1 MKPTLL
7 ILAAGLGTR
16 YGGLK
21 QIDPIG
27 PNGEIIID
35 YSIYDAINAGFG
47 KLVFVIRR
55 YFESA
60 FKEKIGSKFDNLME
74 TAYAYQELD
83 ACVDGFELPAPML
96 PAHQTQVQVPKDRD
110 KPWGTGHAILV
121 ARDVIHEPFAVINAD
136 DHYGS
141 SSFQIMAR
149 FLASP
154 ACAGVNLSP
163 RKRGDLS
170 CATQHQ
176 LTDEDRFSPN
186 EMYSPEIRSQLVLG
200 NDYAMV
206 GYTLR
211 DTLSECGPVC
221 RGVCQCDEQMF
232 LRTIAERRKVE
243 NTATGVRY
251 FEDNGTERF
260 LTGNEI
266 VSMNLWGFQPSIFHH
281 LKVRF
286 RRFLEKRSD
295 ERNSE
300 LFIPTVVDELVEKE
314 KATVKVLRTNDK
326 WFGVTYRR
334 DAATAARCI
343 RQLIDQGLYPEKLW
357 EQS

>member
-21 QIDPIG
+21 QIDPVG
-27 PNGEIIID
+27 PNSEIIID

-47 KLVFVIRR
+47 KLVFVIQH

-60 FKEKIGSKFDNLME
+60 FKEKIGSKFDNLVE
-74 TAYAYQELD
+74 TAYAYQEVD
-83 ACVDGFELPAPML
+83 ACVDGFEPS
-96 PAHQTQVQVPKDRD
+96 KERR

-136 DHYGS
+136 DYYGPN
-141 SSFQIMAR
+141 SFKTMAQ
-149 FLASP
+149 FLTT
-154 ACAGVNLSP
+154 
-163 RKRGDLS
+163 KDLS
-170 CATQHQ
+170 CAT
-176 LTDEDRFSPN
+176 L
-186 EMYSPEIRSQLVLG
+186 RSSSLRSTS

-211 DTLSECGPVC
+211 DTLGEYGPVC

-232 LRTIAERRKVE
+232 LRRVTECRNIES
-243 NTATGVRY
+243 TATGARY
-251 FEDNGTERF
+251 FEDDGTERF

-266 VSMNLWGFQPSIFHH
+266 VSRNLWGFQPSIFHH
-281 LKVRF
+281 LKVHF
-286 RRFLEKRSD
+286 RRFLKERGD
-295 ERNSE
+295 ERDSE
-300 LFIPTVVDELVEKE
+300 LFIPTVIDELVEE
-314 KATVKVLRTNDK
+314 EIVTVKVLRTNDK
-326 WFGVTYRR
+326 CFGVTYRR
-334 DAATAARCI
+334 DAPIATRCI
-343 RQLIDQGLYPEKLW
+343 RQLIHQGLYPEDLW

>member
-21 QIDPIG
+21 QIDPVG
-27 PNGEIIID
+27 PNSEIIID

-47 KLVFVIRR
+47 KLVFVIQH

-60 FKEKIGSKFDNLME
+60 FKETIGSKFDNLVE
-74 TAYAYQELD
+74 TAYAYQEVNI
-83 ACVDGFELPAPML
+83 CVDDFELPAPVL
-96 PAHQTQVQVPKDRD
+96 PAQETQVQVPKDRD

-121 ARDVIHEPFAVINAD
+121 AGDVIHGPFAVINAD
-136 DHYGS
+136 DYYGPN
-141 SSFQIMAR
+141 SFKTMAQ
-149 FLASP
+149 FLATP

-170 CATQHQ
+170 G
-176 LTDEDRFSPN
+176 N
-186 EMYSPEIRSQLVLG
+186 E
-200 NDYAMV
+200 YAMV

-211 DTLSECGPVC
+211 DTLSECGPVS
-221 RGVCQCDEQMF
+221 RGICQCDEKMF
-232 LRTIAERRKVE
+232 LRRVTECRNIE
-243 NTATGVRY
+243 NTATGARY
-251 FEDNGTERF
+251 FEDDGTERF

-266 VSMNLWGFQPSIFHH
+266 VSRNLWGFQPSIFHH
-281 LKVRF
+281 LKVHF
-286 RRFLEKRSD
+286 QRFLKERGD

-314 KATVKVLRTNDK
+314 KVTVKVLRSNDK
-326 WFGVTYRR
+326 CFGVTYRR
-334 DAATAARCI
+334 DTPIAARCI
-343 RQLIDQGLYPEKLW
+343 RQLIDQGLYPEDLW

>member
-35 YSIYDAINAGFG
+35 YAIYDAINAGFG
-47 KLVFVIRR
+47 KLVFVIRH

-60 FKEKIGSKFDNLME
+60 FKEKIGSKLARRRPGFDNLVE
-74 TAYAYQELD
+74 TAYTYQEVD
-83 ACVDGFELPAPML
+83 ACVDDFEP
-96 PAHQTQVQVPKDRD
+96 PKDRD

-136 DHYGS
+136 DYYGPN
-141 SSFQIMAR
+141 SFKTMAQ
-149 FLASP
+149 FLTT
-154 ACAGVNLSP
+154 
-163 RKRGDLS
+163 KDLS
-170 CATQHQ
+170 C
-176 LTDEDRFSPN
+176 
-186 EMYSPEIRSQLVLG
+186 

-211 DTLSECGPVC
+211 DTLGEYGPAS
-221 RGVCQCDEQMF
+221 RGVCQCDKQMF
-232 LRTIAERRKVE
+232 LRRVTECRNIEK
-243 NTATGVRY
+243 NATGARY
-251 FEDNGTERF
+251 FEDDGTERF
-260 LTGNEI
+260 LSGNEI
-266 VSMNLWGFQPSIFHH
+266 VSRNLWGFQPSIFHH
-281 LKVRF
+281 LKVHF
-286 RRFLEKRSD
+286 QRFLKERGYEK
-295 ERNSE
+295 NSE
-300 LFIPTVVDELVEKE
+300 LFIPTVVDELVEEE

-326 WFGVTYRR
+326 CFGVTYRR
-334 DAATAARCI
+334 DAATAARYI

>member
-21 QIDPIG
+21 QIDPVG

-47 KLVFVIRR
+47 KLVFVIRH

-60 FKEKIGSKFDNLME
+60 FKEKIGSKFDNLVE
-74 TAYAYQELD
+74 TAYAYQEVNI
-83 ACVDGFELPAPML
+83 CVDDFEP
-96 PAHQTQVQVPKDRD
+96 PKDRD
-110 KPWGTGHAILV
+110 KPWGTGHAILI
-121 ARDVIHEPFAVINAD
+121 AGDIIHEPFAVINAD
-136 DHYGS
+136 DYYGPN
-141 SSFQIMAR
+141 SFRTMAQ
-149 FLASP
+149 FLATP
-154 ACAGVNLSP
+154 AYAGVNLSP

-170 CATQHQ
+170 
-176 LTDEDRFSPN
+176 
-186 EMYSPEIRSQLVLG
+186 G

-206 GYTLR
+206 GYTLK
-211 DTLSECGPVC
+211 DTLGEYGPVC

-232 LRTIAERRKVE
+232 LRRVTECRNIES
-243 NTATGVRY
+243 TATGARY
-251 FEDNGTERF
+251 FEDDGTEHF
-260 LTGNEI
+260 LSGNEI
-266 VSMNLWGFQPSIFHH
+266 VSRNLWGFQPSIFHH
-281 LKVRF
+281 LKEHF
-286 RRFLEKRSD
+286 RRFLKERSD
-295 ERNSE
+295 EKDSE
-300 LFIPTVVDELVEKE
+300 LFIPTVVDELVGKE

-326 WFGVTYRR
+326 CFGVTYRR
-334 DAATAARCI
+334 DAAKAARCI

>member
-47 KLVFVIRR
+47 KLVFVIHH

-83 ACVDGFELPAPML
+83 ACVDGFELPEPVL
-96 PAHQTQVQVPKDRD
+96 PAQETQVQVPKDRD

-136 DHYGS
+136 DYYGPN
-141 SSFQIMAR
+141 SFQIMAS
-149 FLASP
+149 FLAT
-154 ACAGVNLSP
+154 
-163 RKRGDLS
+163 KDLS
-170 CATQHQ
+170 C
-176 LTDEDRFSPN
+176 
-186 EMYSPEIRSQLVLG
+186 

-232 LRTIAERRKVE
+232 LRTVVERRKVE
-243 NTATGVRY
+243 KTATGVRY
-251 FEDNGTERF
+251 FEDDGTERF

-281 LKVRF
+281 LKVHF
-286 RRFLEKRSD
+286 RRFLERQSN

-314 KATVKVLRTNDK
+314 KVKVKVLHTNDK

-343 RQLIDQGLYPEKLW
+343 RRLIDQGLYPENLW